1 MSELDKINPGA
12 DYAHLLAEVKE
23 RVRSAQYAALK
34 AVNTE
39 LVGLYWDIGRMIV
52 ERQRDAEH
60 GTAIAEQLSNDLR
73 TEFSGISGFS
83 RRNIFYMREFY
94 LLYRDDQR
102 VQPLV
107 AQIGWTHNL
116 VIFQRCK
123 DPLEREF
130 YIRMTR
136 KFGWSKNVLI
146 HQIDNQSYEKSL
158 LGQTNFDQ
166 ALTPELRAQA
176 KLAVKDEYTFDFLEL
191 GEEHSE
197 RGLERALIARI
208 EDFLQAMGGMFAFM
222 GSQYR
227 LEIDGEEFFIDLLL
241 FHRRL
246 RCLVAIELKI
256 GKFRPEFVGKMQFY
270 LTALNRQIRQKDE
283 TPSIG
288 IILCKEKSRTIVEY
302 ALHDARKP
310 IGVADLRNHQDA
322 AQGIEGATAP
332 AGRNRGLA
340 GGDRRMSA
348 YIPLRRGIAGTL
360 WRWPGRRAAFPV
372 VGNKIKVRSPARPK
386 TADEQCGSA
395 PKKRTRNTPCPG
407 ACGMVGGKGQRM
419 R

>member
-1 MSELDKINPGA
+1 MNRETREKRKKDNPDLPT
-12 DYAHLLAEVKE
+12 DYAGLLALVKE

-52 ERQRDAEH
+52 ERQDVEGWGKAVV
-60 GTAIAEQLSNDLR
+60 EQLAADLR
-73 TEFSGISGFS
+73 TEFPGVGGFS
-83 RRNIFYMREFY
+83 ASNLWRMKAFFEAYNGLEK
-94 LLYRDDQR
+94 LA
-102 VQPLV
+102 PLV
-107 AQIGWTHNL
+107 REIGWSHNL
-116 VIFQRCK
+116 AILERCK

-130 YIRMTR
+130 YLRMTR

-197 RGLERALIARI
+197 RELERALIARI
-208 EDFLQAMGGMFAFM
+208 EDFLRAMGGMFAFM

-227 LEIDGEEFFIDLLL
+227 LEVDGKEFFIDLLL

-246 RCLVAIELKI
+246 RCLVAIELKV
-256 GKFRPEFVGKMQFY
+256 GEFLPEFVGKMQFY
-270 LTALNRQIRQKDE
+270 LAALDRQVRQEDE
-283 TPSIG
+283 NPSIG

-310 IGVADLRNHQDA
+310 IGVATYE
-322 AQGIEGATAP
+322 ITK
-332 AGRNRGLA
+332 
-340 GGDRRMSA
+340 
-348 YIPLRRGIAGTL
+348 TL
-360 WRWPGRRAAFPV
+360 
-372 VGNKIKVRSPARPK
+372 PK
-386 TADEQCGSA
+386 AL
-395 PKKRTRNTPCPG
+395 
-407 ACGMVGGKGQRM
+407 KGQLPSPKDIAHLLEDL
-419 R
+419 